1 MLDGWCIY
9 SAYLIIIKEL
19 VEEFEGQFTCLGENT
34 ERYITFSI
42 PIKNEV
48 RRINK
53 KEEKVTK
60 TISYILKF
68 IDSARF
74 MIRTFSSLVN
84 NLA

>member
-19 VEEFEGQFTCLGENT
+19 VEEFERQFTCLGENT

-60 TISYILKF
+60 TISYRLKF